1 MNECDPYQKF
11 EVEQRECMIFT
22 VKVLCGRK
30 ITSGWNDY
38 LDTPDP
44 YIALTI
50 QTAPDSQKKT
60 KTIDNEVNPIW
71 NETFTFLL
79 DENNENIMEV
89 TLMEANYTWDQT
101 LGTTN
106 ININQLEKGTW
117 IKKTLIFNNVSEV
130 DLEMK
135 VVLENNPK
143 LRYTNALCEEEK
155 AFLCRRREK
164 VFEAMREILGEQG
177 PTCLEEVPTVSV
189 IGSGGG
195 FRAMVGLHGVTK
207 ALVDSGILQCTTYLG
222 GLSGS
227 SWYISTLYSHP
238 DWPNMH
244 PRDMQDELKKN
255 ISSTPLWQR
264 TPQTIYRYLDR
275 ILLKRRSGQPV
286 SLADFWGYMIGDML
300 LNGRLESKLSDQ
312 REKVV
317 NADVPL
323 PLLTCVHVKNDRS
336 ARSFQEWVE
345 FSPFE
350 IGVPKYGIFMK
361 TELFGSEFFMGNLC
375 RQYEEP
381 PIHFLL
387 GIWGSAFSILFK
399 RLALNSRRSDPVE
412 KIREEIYKQLEEE
425 QWSDDCDVVDSEV
438 GHPPPPMDESEAAS
452 GITNVNVSNNA
463 DGKDLYDCVDG
474 AADVTT
480 RRNPQSKG
488 YWHTFMKGL
497 FTNKTF
503 EFLRTR
509 SGRAGVIL
517 NFMRGLTL
525 RHNYSVSPLPYD
537 IPEDNID
544 SCFSDDFSAVFE
556 IHPTTFKHMYL
567 VDAGLA
573 YNSPYPLVL
582 RPQRHVDIILSFD
595 FSGRPSDSTPPF
607 KELLLAEKW
616 AKIHKVPFPP
626 IDIKVFDMKGM
637 NELYIFKHPTDPHCP
652 VVLHFPL
659 VNIEFRKFTRPGVPR
674 ETKEEQAFADF
685 DIFDDPITPYSTF
698 NFQYSSYEFD
708 RLAQLT
714 EFNTLLNV
722 AEIKKIF
729 EESIKK
735 KRSPAP
741 KVSVTMQDV
750 PKDSGKRREKHEKVH

>member
-1 MNECDPYQKF
+1 M
-11 EVEQRECMIFT
+11 
-22 VKVLCGRK
+22 
-30 ITSGWNDY
+30 
-38 LDTPDP
+38 
-44 YIALTI
+44 
-50 QTAPDSQKKT
+50 T

-89 TLMEANYTWDQT
+89 KLMEENYTWDQT
-101 LGTTN
+101 LGTAT
-106 ININQLEKGTW
+106 IHINQLEKQTW
-117 IKKTLIFNNVSEV
+117 IKKTIIFNNVSEV

-135 VVLENNPK
+135 VTLENNPK

-155 AFLCRRREK
+155 TFLCRRREK
-164 VFEAMREILGEQG
+164 VFEAMREMLGDKG
-177 PTCLEEVPTVSV
+177 PTCIDEVPTVSV

-227 SWYISTLYSHP
+227 SWYISTLYSHSG
-238 DWPNMH
+238 WPNMH
-244 PRDMQDELKKN
+244 PGDMQDELKKN
-255 ISSTPLWQR
+255 ISATPLWQR
-264 TPQTIYRYLDR
+264 TPQTLYRYLDR
-275 ILLKRRSGQPV
+275 ILLKRRIGQPV

-300 LNGRLESKLSDQ
+300 LNGRMDSKLSDQ

-317 NADVPL
+317 DGGVPL
-323 PLLTCVHVKNDRS
+323 PLLTCVHVKKDRS
-336 ARSFQEWVE
+336 ERSFQEWVE

-375 RQYEEP
+375 KQFEEP
-381 PIHFLL
+381 PLHFLQ

-399 RLALNSRRSDPVE
+399 RLVLGSRHSDPVE
-412 KIREEIYKQLEEE
+412 KIREEIYEQLDED
-425 QWSDDCDVVDSEV
+425 QWYEGSDNVNSEDRNPAV
-438 GHPPPPMDESEAAS
+438 PMNVSDMAS
-452 GITNVNVSNNA
+452 GAINVINPA
-463 DGKDLYDCVDG
+463 DSKDCEDFVDG
-474 AADVTT
+474 PVEVTSRSKT
-480 RRNPQSKG
+480 QNKG
-488 YWHTFMKGL
+488 YWHRFMKGL
-497 FTNKTF
+497 FVNQTF

-509 SGRAGVIL
+509 AGRAGVIH

-525 RHNYSVSPLPYD
+525 RQNYSISPFTSE
-537 IPEDNID
+537 ISEDNID
-544 SCFSDDFSAVFE
+544 SCFSADFSAVFE
-556 IHPTTFKHMYL
+556 IHPTTFKQLYL

-573 YNSPYPLVL
+573 YNSPFPLVL
-582 RPQRHVDIILSFD
+582 RPERHVDIILSFD

-616 AKIHKVPFPP
+616 AHIHRVPFPP
-626 IDIKVFDMKGM
+626 IDITVFDRQGM

-652 VVLHFPL
+652 VVMHFPL
-659 VNIEFRKFTRPGVPR
+659 VNIEFRKFIRPGVPR
-674 ETKEEQAFADF
+674 KSKEENELADF
-685 DIFDDPITPYSTF
+685 DIFDDPTTPYSTF

-708 RLAQLT
+708 RLSQLT

-735 KRSPAP
+735 KRSLPP
-741 KVSVTMQDV
+741 KASLEMKDV
-750 PKDSGKRREKHEKVH
+750 PKDSGKEREKHK